1 MKNLHDLKAEITK
14 SNISLSVI
22 IKKFSEIYNQNLSK
36 TALSLYL
43 NQR

>member
-22 IKKFSEIYNQNLSK
+22 IKKFSLKILI
-36 TALSLYL
+36 
-43 NQR
+43 